1 MILHS
6 DTDAHID
13 NSAYRLKMTS
23 LNFAQRSAA
32 RIYYAVVASALLLT
46 LCVGCGSGYDEKAT
60 LDAQIADKWI
70 AGRQL
75 HDAVEYFQAGGL
87 FVDSGEPEDAPV
99 DQPIVLPLVQKLKG
113 ELHLEVYV
121 VLDKSNEAFALIA
134 KLPEDEAEHQQIRDT
149 LNEANEEFVGT
160 IMHNW
165 GNQWVSIDFLN
176 AMESQF
182 IKDAGVM
189 EELLERQQ

>member
-1 MILHS
+1 
-6 DTDAHID
+6 
-13 NSAYRLKMTS
+13 MTL
-23 LNFAQRSAA
+23 LNFPRQTAVRWVC
-32 RIYYAVVASALLLT
+32 AVVSSLLLVT
-46 LCVGCGSGYDEKAT
+46 LCAGCGSGYDEKAS

-75 HDAVEYFQAGGL
+75 YDAVEYFQAGGL
-87 FVDSGEPEDAPV
+87 FADSGEPEDAPV

-113 ELHLEVYV
+113 ELNLEVYV

-134 KLPEDEAEHQQIRDT
+134 KLPENESEHQQIRDT
-149 LNEANEEFVGT
+149 LNKANENFVGT